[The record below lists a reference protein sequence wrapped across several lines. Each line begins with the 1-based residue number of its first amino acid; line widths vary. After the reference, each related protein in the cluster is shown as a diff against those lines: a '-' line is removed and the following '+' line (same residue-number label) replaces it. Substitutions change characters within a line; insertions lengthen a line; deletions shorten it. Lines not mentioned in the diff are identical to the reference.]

1 MEQNPVFS
9 QNFEI
14 QSHHIVRNFEA
25 SLQYLMGCMQHTAER
40 HVDSLHIG
48 WDDLHAKG
56 CFWAIYRMGIRI
68 ERMPKKYETITVRTW
83 ANPPQRLIQPRSFE
97 ILDHNGN
104 VILQA
109 QSMWII
115 LEEKTFR
122 PLTIEDVA
130 GCGEAMYR
138 MGDGN
143 GFTMNLKI
151 GSIDTAGLS
160 PACTRTVLYS
170 DIDTNHHVNN
180 TNYVRWF
187 IDSFSSDFL
196 EHHFLRSIVINYTLQ
211 ALIEEQY
218 SIYTKTITES
228 STLSVIVR
236 GKDELCKIKAEWQ
249 SLE

>member
-9 QNFEI
+9 QTFEI

-40 HVDSLHIG
+40 HVDSMHIG

-56 CFWAIYRMGIRI
+56 CFWAIYRMGIQI
-68 ERMPKKYETITVRTW
+68 ERMPKKYDVVTVRTW

-97 ILDHNGN
+97 ILDKDGN
-104 VILQA
+104 ILLRA

-115 LEEKTFR
+115 LDELTFK

-130 GCGEAMYR
+130 GCGDAMYR
-138 MGDGN
+138 MGDRN

-151 GSIDTAGLS
+151 GSVDTAGLS
-160 PACTRTVLYS
+160 PACTRTVLFS
-170 DIDTNHHVNN
+170 DIDGNRHVNN

-196 EHHFLRSIVINYTLQ
+196 EHHSLRTIVINYTQQ
-211 ALIEEQY
+211 ARIDDCY
-218 SIYTKTITES
+218 SIYTKWISENE
-228 STLSVIVR
+228 TLSGILR
-236 GKDELCKIKAEWQ
+236 GEEELCKIKAEWRGR
-249 SLE
+249 

>member
-9 QNFEI
+9 QTFEI

-40 HVDSLHIG
+40 HVDSMHIG

-56 CFWAIYRMGIRI
+56 CFWAIYRMGIQI
-68 ERMPKKYETITVRTW
+68 ERMPKKYDVVTVRTW

-97 ILDHNGN
+97 ILDKDGN
-104 VILQA
+104 ILLRA

-115 LEEKTFR
+115 LDEQTFK

-130 GCGEAMYR
+130 GCGDAMYR
-138 MGDGN
+138 MGDRN

-151 GSIDTAGLS
+151 GSVDTAGLS
-160 PACTRTVLYS
+160 PACTRTVLFS
-170 DIDTNHHVNN
+170 DIDGNRHVNN

-196 EHHFLRSIVINYTLQ
+196 EHYSLRTIVINYTQQ
-211 ALIEEQY
+211 ARIDDCY
-218 SIYTKTITES
+218 SIYTKWISENE
-228 STLSVIVR
+228 TLSGILR
-236 GKDELCKIKAEWQ
+236 GEEELCKIKAEWRVR
-249 SLE
+249 